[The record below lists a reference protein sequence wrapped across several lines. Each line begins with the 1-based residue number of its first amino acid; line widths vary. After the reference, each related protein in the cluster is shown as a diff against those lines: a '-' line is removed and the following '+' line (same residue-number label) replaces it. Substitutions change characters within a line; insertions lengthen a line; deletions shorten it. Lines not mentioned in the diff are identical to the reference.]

1 MQLHRDGKSVTTG
14 VDGGV
19 PVADGRKTSSTPM
32 FLYSAFVYSS
42 IWCLVS
48 VSVAAWVHF
57 PFFVVFLT

>member
-19 PVADGRKTSSTPM
+19 PVADGRKTSTPM
-32 FLYSAFVYSS
+32 FLSSAFVYSS
-42 IWCLVS
+42 IRCLVS